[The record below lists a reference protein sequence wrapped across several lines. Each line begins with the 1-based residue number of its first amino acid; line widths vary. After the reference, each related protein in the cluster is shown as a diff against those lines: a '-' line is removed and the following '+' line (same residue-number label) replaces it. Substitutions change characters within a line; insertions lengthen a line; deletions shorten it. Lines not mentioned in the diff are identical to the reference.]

1 VLTNVTFKIGGKE
14 YLYEGK
20 LTVKD
25 AMFIHEKSGVG
36 VVQLGNAL
44 LFEGNPNVIAA
55 WVYVLKRQAGEAV
68 QWKDIENLDIT
79 GWDFVLPDPDETDDD
94 GDDESGKEPAAKAT
108 DPTSVNGA
116 TPVLATAVTS

>member
-25 AMFIHEKSGVG
+25 AMFIYEKSGVG
-36 VVQLGNAL
+36 VIALGNAL
-44 LFEGNPNVIAA
+44 LAEGNPNVIAA
-55 WVYVLKRQAGEAV
+55 WMYILKRKAGEVV

-79 GWDFVLPDPDETDDD
+79 KFDYVLPDPEGDKDGNDE
-94 GDDESGKEPAAKAT
+94 EVEEPAAKAA

-116 TPVLATAVTS
+116 TPELATAVTS